1 MFQRWTL
8 NGATGG
14 GNSRTRHGQGI
25 PKTAVNGWVFL
36 VGSLNGGRGSARKA
50 LVVERKERRRSIDRI
65 QLAQDASTTDTIP
78 FIKWRRLHETCHY
91 KNGRS
96 SVLGFG
102 SLCTARAPHRF
113 LAATT
118 ASTMDTKSSKQ
129 QKRPENALSLL
140 DVAIGVLNLAK
151 DVCGI
156 PPAQAV
162 FGSVSILL
170 TMIRVRFPPL
180 SDDIF

>member
-1 MFQRWTL
+1 M
-8 NGATGG
+8 
-14 GNSRTRHGQGI
+14 
-25 PKTAVNGWVFL
+25 VNGWVFL
-36 VGSLNGGRGSARKA
+36 VGSLNGGRDGARKA
-50 LVVERKERRRSIDRI
+50 SVAERKERRRSTDRI
-65 QLAQDASTTDTIP
+65 QLAQDASTTVNTIP
-78 FIKWRRLHETCHY
+78 FTKWRLHEACHY
-91 KNGRS
+91 KIGRS
-96 SVLGFG
+96 SILGFG
-102 SLCTARAPHRF
+102 SLHTARAPHRF
-113 LAATT
+113 LAATAT
-118 ASTMDTKSSKQ
+118 STMDAKSSKQ

>member
-1 MFQRWTL
+1 MVHGKRRWQ
-8 NGATGG
+8 NE
-14 GNSRTRHGQGI
+14 GNAGDQPIAYNLLKMRQQ
-25 PKTAVNGWVFL
+25 
-36 VGSLNGGRGSARKA
+36 
-50 LVVERKERRRSIDRI
+50 RI
-65 QLAQDASTTDTIP
+65 QFPSPSGACT
-78 FIKWRRLHETCHY
+78 RCHY

-102 SLCTARAPHRF
+102 SLRTARAPHRF

-129 QKRPENALSLL
+129 QKRQENALSLL